1 MDILVISGFLGAGK
15 TTFIKEIIKKTK
27 RDYCILEN
35 EYGAI
40 NIDSSTLSED
50 KNKDL
55 KIYEFTEGCICCS
68 SKGEFASS
76 VLTISNSL
84 DPDYLIVEPTGVG
97 YLSSILNNLNKV
109 KYERIHVLN
118 AITIVDGQYFFSL
131 LNNKDFKIDTCL
143 EDQIKNASYL
153 IVSKNEAFSKEE
165 KDLITN
171 KLRELNP
178 NAIIINDKH
187 YSELDES
194 FFKEI
199 LINKEKKNASLITS
213 KVKPLDLTNFSIKKE
228 INLTSVYQLISLLED
243 ITRGFYGSINRAKG
257 FIKIESHIYHFELV
271 NNKYTIEEFLNVN
284 EVKFSEAVFIGF
296 NIDKTGLRTR
306 LVLNRK

>member
-50 KNKDL
+50 NNKDL

-109 KYERIHVLN
+109 KYERIQVLN

-131 LNNKDFKIDTCL
+131 LNNKDFKIDSCL

-271 NNKYTIEEFLNVN
+271 NNKYTIEEFLNVS

>member
-109 KYERIHVLN
+109 KYERIQVLN
-118 AITIVDGQYFFSL
+118 GITIVDGQYFFSL
-131 LNNKDFKIDTCL
+131 LNNKDFKIDPCL

-153 IVSKNEAFSKEE
+153 IVSKNETFSKDE

-171 KLRELNP
+171 KLKELNP
-178 NAIIINDKH
+178 NVVIINDKH

-199 LINKEKKNASLITS
+199 LINKEKKNSNLIPS

-228 INLTSVYQLISLLED
+228 INLTSIYQLISLLED

-257 FIKIESHIYHFELV
+257 FIKIESRIYHFELV
-271 NNKYTIEEFLNVN
+271 NNKYTIEEFLNAS

>member
-109 KYERIHVLN
+109 KYERIQVLN

-131 LNNKDFKIDTCL
+131 LNNKDFKIDSCL

-153 IVSKNEAFSKEE
+153 IVSKNEIFSKGE

-271 NNKYTIEEFLNVN
+271 NDKYTIEEFLNVS

>member
-50 KNKDL
+50 NNKDL

-109 KYERIHVLN
+109 KYERIQVLN

-131 LNNKDFKIDTCL
+131 LNNKDFKIDSCL

-153 IVSKNEAFSKEE
+153 IVSKNEIFSKGE

-171 KLRELNP
+171 KLKKLNP

>member
-55 KIYEFTEGCICCS
+55 KVYEFTEGCICCS

-109 KYERIHVLN
+109 KYERIQVLN

-131 LNNKDFKIDTCL
+131 LNNKDFKIDSCL

-153 IVSKNEAFSKEE
+153 IVSKNETFSKEE
-165 KDLITN
+165 KGLITN

-228 INLTSVYQLISLLED
+228 IYLTSVYQLISLLED
-243 ITRGFYGSINRAKG
+243 IIRGFYGSINRAKG

-271 NNKYTIEEFLNVN
+271 NNKYTIEEFLNVS

>member
-76 VLTISNSL
+76 VLAISNSL

-109 KYERIHVLN
+109 KYERIQVLN

-165 KDLITN
+165 KGLITT
-171 KLRELNP
+171 KLKELNP
-178 NAIIINDKH
+178 KAVIINDKH

-199 LINKEKKNASLITS
+199 LINKEKKNSNLIAS

-228 INLTSVYQLISLLED
+228 INLTSIYQVISLLED
-243 ITRGFYGSINRAKG
+243 VTRGFYGSINRAKE
-257 FIKIESHIYHFELV
+257 K
-271 NNKYTIEEFLNVN
+271 EFDN
-284 EVKFSEAVFIGF
+284 
-296 NIDKTGLRTR
+296 RR
-306 LVLNRK
+306 L

>member
-50 KNKDL
+50 KDKEL

-76 VLTISNSL
+76 ILTISNSL

-109 KYERIHVLN
+109 KYERIRILN

-131 LNNKDFKIDTCL
+131 LNNKELKLDPCL
-143 EDQIKNASYL
+143 EDQIKNASY
-153 IVSKNEAFSKEE
+153 IFVSKNENFSDDE
-165 KDLITN
+165 KRLITN
-171 KLRELNP
+171 KLKEYNQD
-178 NAIIINDKH
+178 AYIINDKH
-187 YSELDES
+187 YSEYDEN
-194 FFKEI
+194 FFKSL
-199 LINKEKKNASLITS
+199 LINKEDGKSINASREVKTPNLI
-213 KVKPLDLTNFSIKKE
+213 NFSLSKGVKLNSIYE
-228 INLTSVYQLISLLED
+228 LIYLLED
-243 ITRGFYGSINRAKG
+243 ITRGIYGNINRAKG
-257 FIKIESHIYHFELV
+257 FIKIKSHIYHFELV
-271 NNKYTIEEFLNVN
+271 NNKYTIEEYLNKDEIKES
-284 EVKFSEAVFIGF
+284 EVVFIG
-296 NIDKTGLRTR
+296 NKIYKTKLRS
-306 LVLNRK
+306 VLLLTSK

>member
-40 NIDSSTLSED
+40 NVDSSTLSED

-109 KYERIHVLN
+109 KYERIQVLN

-131 LNNKDFKIDTCL
+131 LNNKDFKIDSCL

-153 IVSKNEAFSKEE
+153 IVSKNEIFSKGE
-165 KDLITN
+165 KNLITN

>member
-50 KNKDL
+50 NNKDL

-109 KYERIHVLN
+109 KYERIQVLN

-131 LNNKDFKIDTCL
+131 LNNKDFKIDSCL

-153 IVSKNEAFSKEE
+153 IVSKNEIFSKGE

>member
-50 KNKDL
+50 KDKEL

-76 VLTISNSL
+76 ILTISNSL

-109 KYERIHVLN
+109 KYERIRILN

-131 LNNKDFKIDTCL
+131 LNNKGLKLDPCL
-143 EDQIKNASYL
+143 EDQIKNASY
-153 IVSKNEAFSKEE
+153 IFVSKNENFSDDE
-165 KDLITN
+165 KRLITN
-171 KLRELNP
+171 KLKEYNQD
-178 NAIIINDKH
+178 AYIVNDKH
-187 YSELDES
+187 YSEYDEN
-194 FFKEI
+194 FFKSL
-199 LINKEKKNASLITS
+199 LINKEDGKSINASREVKTPNLI
-213 KVKPLDLTNFSIKKE
+213 NFSLSKGVKLNSIYE
-228 INLTSVYQLISLLED
+228 LIYLLED
-243 ITRGFYGSINRAKG
+243 ITRGIYGNINRAKG
-257 FIKIESHIYHFELV
+257 FIKIKSHIYHFELV
-271 NNKYTIEEFLNVN
+271 NNKYTIEEYLNKDEIKES
-284 EVKFSEAVFIGF
+284 EVVFIG
-296 NIDKTGLRTR
+296 NKIYKTKLRS
-306 LVLNRK
+306 VLLLTSK

>member
-50 KNKDL
+50 KDKEL

-76 VLTISNSL
+76 ILTISNSL

-109 KYERIHVLN
+109 KYERIRILN

-131 LNNKDFKIDTCL
+131 LNNKELKLDPCL
-143 EDQIKNASYL
+143 EDQIKNASY
-153 IVSKNEAFSKEE
+153 IFVSKNENFSDDE
-165 KDLITN
+165 KKLITN
-171 KLRELNP
+171 KLKEYNKD
-178 NAIIINDKH
+178 AYIINDKH
-187 YSELDES
+187 YSEYDEN
-194 FFKEI
+194 FFKSL
-199 LINKEKKNASLITS
+199 LINKEDRKSINASRE
-213 KVKPLDLTNFSIKKE
+213 VKTPNLMNFSLSKGVKLNSIYE
-228 INLTSVYQLISLLED
+228 LIYLLED
-243 ITRGFYGSINRAKG
+243 ITRGLYGNINRAKG
-257 FIKIESHIYHFELV
+257 FIKIKSHIYHFELV
-271 NNKYTIEEFLNVN
+271 NNKYTIEEFLNKEEIKES
-284 EVKFSEAVFIGF
+284 EVVFIG
-296 NIDKTGLRTR
+296 NKIYKTKLRS
-306 LVLNRK
+306 VLLLMNK

>member
-68 SKGEFASS
+68 SKGEFATS

-109 KYERIHVLN
+109 KYERIQVLN

-153 IVSKNEAFSKEE
+153 IVSKNETFSKDE

-171 KLRELNP
+171 KLKELNP
-178 NAIIINDKH
+178 NVVIINDKH

-199 LINKEKKNASLITS
+199 LINKEKKNSNLIPS

-228 INLTSVYQLISLLED
+228 INLTSIYQLISLLED

-257 FIKIESHIYHFELV
+257 FIKIESRIYHFELV
-271 NNKYTIEEFLNVN
+271 NNKYTIEEFLNAS

>member
-109 KYERIHVLN
+109 KYERIQVLN

-131 LNNKDFKIDTCL
+131 LNNKDFKIDSCL

-153 IVSKNEAFSKEE
+153 IVSKNEIFSKGE

-171 KLRELNP
+171 KLKELNP
-178 NAIIINDKH
+178 NAVIINNKH

-271 NNKYTIEEFLNVN
+271 NNKYTIEEFLNVS

-306 LVLNRK
+306 LLLNRK